1 MAGGR
6 CAFHLPPQ
14 WGLPEALKKVTLIV
28 SFSSFPDEIGQAAQL
43 VLPTRTFLESWGDYT
58 PWTGVRGLLQ
68 PVMGPIFDTPHIGDI
83 LLSLGRG
90 LKGKRALPRER
101 FLRGGIWFLGPSP
114 QRNLF
119 ADNHGVGRA
128 GSASARGRLGPGHD
142 ITKEASDLVIPSAKP
157 LAIMDAFELSRLSI
171 RTVHQNPCFAFLY
184 NATAVSVAAAGL
196 LNPLIAVL
204 AMCMS
209 SLTVIGNALRI
220 AGK

>member
-1 MAGGR
+1 MVPG
-6 CAFHLPPQ
+6 P
-14 WGLPEALKKVTLIV
+14 
-28 SFSSFPDEIGQAAQL
+28 FPAEKPLCRQS
-43 VLPTRTFLESWGDYT
+43 R
-58 PWTGVRGLLQ
+58 
-68 PVMGPIFDTPHIGDI
+68 
-83 LLSLGRG
+83 
-90 LKGKRALPRER
+90 
-101 FLRGGIWFLGPSP
+101 
-114 QRNLF
+114 
-119 ADNHGVGRA
+119 VGRA